1 MRQQPSVVP
10 KRSLRRRGGS
20 QISPSSQ
27 SGLFLHDLQGAW
39 TGDGVGGSVMGPPN
53 TGATHRSASR
63 SARMFQ
69 ANVVPTYDSRTL
81 NAPPAPGTRAACRV
95 RARAWARVAQI
106 EIP

>member
-10 KRSLRRRGGS
+10 KRSLRRRVVS
-20 QISPSSQ
+20 QISPASQ
-27 SGLFLHDLQGAW
+27 SRLVVHDLQGAW

-69 ANVVPTYDSRTL
+69 ANVVPTYEVE
-81 NAPPAPGTRAACRV
+81 P
-95 RARAWARVAQI
+95 
-106 EIP
+106 